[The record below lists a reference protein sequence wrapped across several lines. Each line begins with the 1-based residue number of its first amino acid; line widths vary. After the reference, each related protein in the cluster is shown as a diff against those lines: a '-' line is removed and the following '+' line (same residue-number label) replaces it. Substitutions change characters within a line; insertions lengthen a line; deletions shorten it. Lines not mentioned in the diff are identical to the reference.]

1 MSLMDVIK
9 LIRPWQWYKNVV
21 VFLAIVFVGQLTSI
35 ASLTAVI
42 LTAIAFCLI
51 SSSNYVIN
59 DILDAKKDKLN
70 PEKKSRPIA
79 SGNISIL
86 TAVFIAIILLVAGLG
101 IALYTGIAAA
111 LCGLGLFV
119 LTTIYSIWLKHEPIA
134 DILAISINFVLRALA
149 GAFAISVEISP
160 WLVTGTFFLA
170 LFLATA
176 KRHSEVAFLKES
188 AKEHRQSLNFYTP
201 QITLSLMNISTTLVI
216 VTYALSSFLGTHQRV
231 IWTMPFFLYGIFRY
245 NALVTQGSPIGRK
258 THKIITDKRML
269 ITGILWVITTIYAI
283 YGF

>member
-1 MSLMDVIK
+1 MGIIDLIK
-9 LIRPWQWYKNVV
+9 LIRPWQWYKNIV
-21 VFLAIVFVGQLTSI
+21 VFLAIVFVGQLTNINSI
-35 ASLTAVI
+35 IAVI
-42 LTAIAFCLI
+42 LTAMAFCLI

-86 TAVFIAIILLVAGLG
+86 TAIFIATFLLASGLG
-101 IALYTGIAAA
+101 ISLYISVLAA
-111 LCGLGLFV
+111 LCGLGLFA

-134 DILAISINFVLRALA
+134 DILAISVNFVIRSLA
-149 GAFAISVEISP
+149 GAFAINVEISP

-170 LFLATA
+170 LFLATG

-258 THKIITDKRML
+258 THNLITDKRMM